1 LLLQKESNRQ
11 LILQRLN
18 LFRLPVLLIFLI
30 LGARLWQLQ
39 IIKGAEYERKAE
51 RNGIRTIELVAPRG
65 VIFDRHHT
73 PLVENRS
80 SFDVLLYREWIKD
93 ADATKRFLAEKLS
106 IRPENLENALRRG
119 KESGLYRPIIIKEDA
134 GMMDISVIEA
144 HRMEHPE
151 IQLGSEP
158 RRLYHYG
165 KLAAHI
171 LGYVGEISEQ
181 DLKGNLFPGARAG
194 SLVGQSG
201 VERTYNAVLAGKDGE
216 RRVQVDSRG
225 REVAFVTEKEAVK
238 GGEIQLTI
246 DLDLQAVAE
255 LSLEGKVGA
264 IVAMDPSNGEI
275 LAMASAPA
283 YDPNTFAMRISR
295 DDWKRLV
302 EHPDRP
308 LQNRAIQNSYSPG
321 SVFKLVMAQ
330 AALEEGLVDNDT
342 TIFCGGAAS
351 YYGRVFHCGSGKG
364 HGSLRL
370 EQAIAQSCN
379 IFFYELGRRLGI
391 SRIARHAQAL
401 GFGEK
406 TGIDLPA
413 EKSGVMPSPEWKM
426 RTHRTKWFAGE
437 TISVSIGQGA
447 VSATPLQILR
457 AVSAIATGG
466 LLTTPHLLLRSENRL
481 GNAMQWPMRR
491 LPISHNS
498 ARRIREGMWASVN
511 GFGTGRNAAVR
522 GLDICGKTGTVQV
535 IGRGRNRPSRGD
547 MQDHSWFVGFAPKDR
562 PEIAVVAFV
571 EHGGTGGVSAAPL
584 ARALFQAYF
593 EKQGRIPGADTLAAV
608 AAAAPAELFRARR
621 ETGSSAGAV
630 ER

>member
-1 LLLQKESNRQ
+1 MVLQKESNRQ

-51 RNGIRTIELVAPRG
+51 RNRIRTIELVAPRG
-65 VIFDRHHT
+65 VISDRHHT

-80 SFDVLLYREWIKD
+80 SFEVLLYRESIRD
-93 ADATKRFLAEKLS
+93 LEATKRFLTEKLF
-106 IRPENLENALRRG
+106 IPTKDLEKALERG
-119 KESGLYRPIIIKEDA
+119 KDSGLYRPIIIKEDA
-134 GMMDISVIEA
+134 EMQDIAVIEA

-151 IQLGSEP
+151 VQLGPEP

-181 DLKGNLFPGARAG
+181 DLKANVFPGARAG

-201 VERTYNAVLAGKDGE
+201 IERTYNAVLAGKDGE
-216 RRVQVDSRG
+216 RRVEVDSRG
-225 REVAFVTEKEAVK
+225 REVAFVMEKEAVR

-246 DLDLQAVAE
+246 DLDLQAAAE
-255 LSLEGKVGA
+255 LGLEGKVGA
-264 IVAMDPSNGEI
+264 IVAMDPRNGEI

-321 SVFKLVMAQ
+321 SIFKLVMAQ
-330 AALEEGLVDNDT
+330 AGLEEGLLNDT
-342 TIFCGGAAS
+342 TTVFCSGAAS
-351 YYGRVFHCGSGKG
+351 YYGRVFHCANGKG
-364 HGSLRL
+364 HGPLRL
-370 EQAIAQSCN
+370 EEAIARSCN

-391 SRIARHAQAL
+391 SRIARHAEAL
-401 GFGEK
+401 GFGNK
-406 TGIDLPA
+406 TGIDLPG
-413 EKSGVMPSPEWKM
+413 EKSGVMPSPEWKE
-426 RTHRTKWFAGE
+426 RTQRTQWFAGE

-466 LLTTPHLLLRSENRL
+466 LLTTPHLLLRAEKRP
-481 GNAMQWPMRR
+481 GNEVAWPVRR
-491 LPISHNS
+491 LPMGENN

-511 GFGTGRNAAVR
+511 DFGTGRNAAVR

-535 IGRGRNRPSRGD
+535 VGRGRNRPARGD
-547 MQDHSWFVGFAPKDR
+547 VQDHSWFVGFAPKDR
-562 PEIAVVAFV
+562 PEIAVVVFI
-571 EHGGTGGVSAAPL
+571 EHGGTGGVTAAPL
-584 ARALFQAYF
+584 AKAVFQAYF
-593 EKQGRIPGADTLAAV
+593 EKQGKIPGTDTLAAV
-608 AAAAPAELFRARR
+608 APASPAELLRAR
-621 ETGSSAGAV
+621 TAPPSGGM